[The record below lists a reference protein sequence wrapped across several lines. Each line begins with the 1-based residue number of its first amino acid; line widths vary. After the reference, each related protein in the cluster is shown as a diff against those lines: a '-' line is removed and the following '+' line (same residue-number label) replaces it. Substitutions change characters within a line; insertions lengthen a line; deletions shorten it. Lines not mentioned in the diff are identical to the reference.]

1 MVNFYICAIE
11 VLNSDKCVFFFS
23 FSIKFIPLKR
33 FDKKLKSTQYSR
45 LYFKHVQNCTVL
57 YRLIFYFL
65 RWNRD
70 SAPRTD
76 APATI
81 IQCLVPNLYN
91 IRHLQQKWSYCQ
103 LIIGAFFQNAF
114 SKGILRSK
122 MKVSANCQK
131 LMIFKVHVIF

>member
-23 FSIKFIPLKR
+23 FAIKFIPLKR
-33 FDKKLKSTQYSR
+33 FDKKARNILDFISNMYS
-45 LYFKHVQNCTVL
+45 TVL

-91 IRHLQQKWSYCQ
+91 IRHLQ
-103 LIIGAFFQNAF
+103 
-114 SKGILRSK
+114 
-122 MKVSANCQK
+122 
-131 LMIFKVHVIF
+131 